1 MLANV
6 LNGYIYMCFT
16 RCAAIVCSLRHAL
29 CSKHNTSWPLQGGAG
44 GSSAAVGIGGVVVG
58 GEGEEEEEYTDDSGF
73 ELTEVKEAA
82 CQVERVRERG

>member
-1 MLANV
+1 
-6 LNGYIYMCFT
+6 
-16 RCAAIVCSLRHAL
+16 
-29 CSKHNTSWPLQGGAG
+29 
-44 GSSAAVGIGGVVVG
+44 VGIGGVVVG